1 MSLLK
6 VENISYRESETLL
19 LDGLSFEINEKGIY
33 AILSK
38 NKKAKTALAKA
49 LSGVV
54 TLSGGKI
61 IFKDVELSQRKDGIA
76 AKAKIG
82 YMPSEC
88 FFYPDMTVCETL
100 DFTGRM
106 RKTDTDK
113 RVRQIKAA
121 LEFVFLTEKADAL
134 VKDLTASEKKRLAL
148 ANTLVGNPS
157 LLVLDDPMAGVNS
170 EDRTLISDIISSLSE
185 KKAVVILTD
194 RVGDAKKL
202 ASTVGILSNKK
213 IALWETVDEIKER
226 LSGDEDALFKTYLA
240 FSEDE
245 EEGGR

>member
-1 MSLLK
+1 MSLLTVNEIK
-6 VENISYRESETLL
+6 ASESGAIL

-33 AILSK
+33 AILAK
-38 NKKAKTALAKA
+38 NKKAKTLLARVLA
-49 LSGVV
+49 GISELDSGE
-54 TLSGGKI
+54 I
-61 IFKDVELSQRKDGIA
+61 IFKDTALSNKKDGIA

-88 FFYPDMTVCETL
+88 FFYSDMTVYETL

-113 RVRQIKAA
+113 RIRQIKAA
-121 LEFVFLTEKADAL
+121 LEFVFLTEKSEAL
-134 VKDLTASEKKRLAL
+134 VKDLTPSEKKRLAL

-157 LLVLDDPMAGVNS
+157 LLILDDPMAGVNGD
-170 EDRTLISDIISSLSE
+170 DRTLISDIISSLSE
-185 KKAVVILTD
+185 KKAVVIITD

-213 IALWETVDEIKER
+213 IALWETVEEIKER

-240 FSEDE
+240 FSENE
-245 EEGGR
+245 EEGGK